1 MKTITFHEE
10 AESEV
15 IEAAQFYE
23 SKSDGL
29 GAAFL
34 DAIEKTIEDVL
45 ANPLTYPL
53 ISKEIRR
60 KILNRFPYSFLY
72 VIEDEVIR
80 VIAVAHQKR
89 RPKYWY
95 NRK

>member
-1 MKTITFHEE
+1 M
-10 AESEV
+10 ALV
-15 IEAAQFYE
+15 
-23 SKSDGL
+23 L
-29 GAAFL
+29 PFL
-34 DAIEKTIEDVL
+34 MPLTIEDVL

-60 KILNRFPYSFLY
+60 KLLDRFPYSFLY